1 MMEFFIQL
9 KDIFLNDLF
18 FFSTFNSR
26 LVQRSDIHENGFP
39 AGRMLM
45 APESGFDAT
54 DAMGSV
60 SEHSL
65 PSDSV
70 PLSRDQVTK
79 LASSLNQLQIESKHQ
94 PTNSKPSLSEIEE
107 VLSTPPATPVKKII
121 PEIPAHVEAIDEN
134 ANYKARSEVKQPEPV
149 NNHVVLTPPPKK
161 QQHFNPSVKII
172 QTQMKV
178 VIVNVENSQTVHVV
192 PSEELEK
199 WKKFIETTK
208 NHAKTAPI
216 LKNPPEV
223 GYIVLAKPQIG
234 DSFLRGLVKKIRNKD
249 QVAKVEFME
258 YGFTDIVR
266 FTDMKCLTEDLVNA
280 PRMVNMISLKGA
292 PNSDENAHEIKNF
305 LTSLQENQ
313 SELIVKHLELIEKT
327 AVCAH
332 FNAVLVDGEKFVMI
346 NEQIK
351 QLVAVE
357 PAPENV
363 EMEDIVEPS
372 SNKKNV
378 SFVSQ

>member
-1 MMEFFIQL
+1 M
-9 KDIFLNDLF
+9 
-18 FFSTFNSR
+18 
-26 LVQRSDIHENGFP
+26 HENGFP

-45 APESGFDAT
+45 ASESGFDAT

-60 SEHSL
+60 SEHSVQ
-65 PSDSV
+65 SDPV
-70 PLSRDQVTK
+70 QLTREQVTK
-79 LASSLNQLQIESKHQ
+79 LTSSLNKMQIEPKQQ

-107 VLSTPPATPVKKII
+107 VSSTPSATPAKNI
-121 PEIPAHVEAIDEN
+121 PREKPAHVETIDEN
-134 ANYKARSEVKQPEPV
+134 ANYKAGSEVKKPEPV
-149 NNHVVLTPPPKK
+149 TNHVVLTPPPKK

-172 QTQMKV
+172 QNQMKV
-178 VIVNVENSQTVHVV
+178 VIVHVANSQTVYVV

-216 LKNPPEV
+216 LKSPPEV
-223 GYIVLAKPQIG
+223 GYIILAKPQIG
-234 DSFLRGLVKKIRNKD
+234 DSFLRGLVTKIRTKD

-258 YGFTDIVR
+258 YGFTDIVP
-266 FTDMKCLTEDLVNA
+266 FSDMKCLSEELVNV

-292 PNSDENAHEIKNF
+292 PNGDENAHEIKGF

-313 SELIVKHLELIEKT
+313 SELIVKQLELIEKT

-332 FNAVLVDGEKFVMI
+332 FYAILVNGETFVMI

-351 QLVAVE
+351 QLIAVE

-363 EMEDIVEPS
+363 EMEDIVEPP
-372 SNKKNV
+372 SNKKKV
-378 SFVSQ
+378 SILTRKYLFNFKFLKR